1 MNADFEAI
9 PFAQIVMDGIQEMV
23 FIVKI
28 GNMSSITYEFISK
41 TAMEN
46 TGLDESALGKTLREV
61 HGEKKAAH
69 LETLYAEALE
79 SREAV
84 WFKDDYYTAGGE
96 KRWSSTRMTAIVNE
110 AKKYTYVVSVVK
122 DITKE
127 KMEEAEK
134 NKAWKQ
140 LEEGTSRYRS
150 LFEKNGDAIFTVDT
164 AGRIRTG
171 NLAVEKISGYKMSD
185 LIGTD
190 LADYL
195 AVDNRV
201 QVADYLEKARSDA
214 PDDFRIHLVHVS
226 GKQIGCLMK
235 MIAIKIN
242 GQTTGYYA
250 ILKDMTELDKLASKY
265 AGSEERFRIIAE
277 NAQDVIVL
285 LNELGE
291 CLYVSPSCKTVYG
304 FLPDEAIRMRPFSFI
319 HPNDLA
325 RLEAEFEQSVS
336 SGKAC
341 KVRLRVLHQTKGWIW
356 SELHGTP
363 VFDDQ
368 NQFIHKVLILRD
380 VTQQRQ
386 RERELEYF
394 AYHDSLT
401 GLPNR
406 RMLSER
412 LTAEI
417 DAGTV
422 FALMVLD
429 MDDFKKINDEWGHE
443 TGDAVILEFSKRLS
457 NAIGKSDI
465 AARLGGD
472 EFVILLFDADTEE
485 KVRAAADKI
494 HEALERPWLVK
505 GINLKVAASMGVAL
519 APFQGVD
526 ASNLFKNAD
535 RALYEVKKSGKN
547 YLKIDGPN
555 VKVPR

>member
-9 PFAQIVMDGIQEMV
+9 PFAQILMDGIQEMV
-23 FIVKI
+23 FIVKMN
-28 GNMSSITYEFISK
+28 NMASITYEFISK

-46 TGLDESALGKTLREV
+46 TGLNENALGKTLREV
-61 HGEKKAAH
+61 HSEEKAAH
-69 LETLYAEALE
+69 LKTLYAKALE
-79 SREAV
+79 SGEAV
-84 WFKDDYYTAGGE
+84 CFKDDYYTAGGE
-96 KRWSSTRMTAIVNE
+96 RRWCSTRMTAIVNE
-110 AKKYTYVVSVVK
+110 AKKYTYIVSVVK

-150 LFEKNGDAIFTVDT
+150 LFEKNGDAIFTIDM
-164 AGRIRTG
+164 AGQIRTG

-185 LIGTD
+185 LIGKN

-195 AVDNRV
+195 VVDNRT
-201 QVADYLEKARSDA
+201 QVHDYLEQASSDA
-214 PDDFRIHLVHVS
+214 PEDFRIHLVHVS

-235 MIAIKIN
+235 MIAIEIDGK
-242 GQTTGYYA
+242 TTGYYA

-291 CLYVSPSCKTVYG
+291 CLYVSPSCQTVYG
-304 FLPDEAIRMRPFSFI
+304 VLPDEAIRMRPLSFI
-319 HPNDLA
+319 HPNDLVK
-325 RLEAEFEQSVS
+325 LEEAFEQSML
-336 SGKAC
+336 SGKSC
-341 KVRLRVLHQTKGWIW
+341 KLRLRILHQTKGWIW

-386 RERELEYF
+386 RERELEYY

-417 DAGTV
+417 EAGTV

-443 TGDAVILEFSKRLS
+443 TGDAVILEFSKRLT

-472 EFVILLFDADTEE
+472 EFVILLFDANTEE
-485 KVRAAADKI
+485 KVRLAADKI
-494 HEALERPWLVK
+494 HEALERPWFVQ
-505 GINLKVAASMGVAL
+505 GINLKVAASMGAAL
-519 APFQGVD
+519 APFEGVD
-526 ASNLFKNAD
+526 SSSLFKNAD
-535 RALYEVKKSGKN
+535 RALYEVKKAGKN
-547 YLKIDGPN
+547 YLKINGSK
-555 VKVPR
+555 VKTPG